1 MKFQPLR
8 LNVDSS
14 GLSDMSLVISMAFVG
29 VVGVMTFFMLA
40 VCFFLRRPGKMPA
53 VLVSQL
59 GDFERDIVSP
69 KPKVLE

>member
-14 GLSDMSLVISMAFVG
+14 CLSDMSMVIYMAVIG
-29 VVGVMTFFMLA
+29 VVGVMTFFMFA
-40 VCFFLRRPGKMPA
+40 VCIFLKRPGKMPI

-59 GDFERDIVSP
+59 GDF
-69 KPKVLE
+69 